1 MERPLLAA
9 GLAGLACAVMAA
21 ASLAATETGAQGR
34 DRLIGT
40 KAGDWLDGRGGPDLL
55 VGAKG
60 NDVLLGGRGRDV
72 LRGGPGRDG
81 FNVDHGVALAA
92 PGSDRIDARD
102 GAPDEIYCGGGI
114 DTAIVDFEEDGVY
127 NCEQVLEP

>member
-9 GLAGLACAVMAA
+9 GLAGLACVVVAA
-21 ASLAATETGAQGR
+21 ASPAATETGAKGR
-34 DRLIGT
+34 DRLVGT

-60 NDVLLGGRGRDV
+60 NDVLIGGRGRDV

-81 FNVDHGVALAA
+81 FNVERGVTLPA

-102 GAPDEIYCGGGI
+102 GVADEIYCGGGI
-114 DTAIVDFEEDGVY
+114 DTAIVDVEEDGVY
-127 NCEQVLEP
+127 NCELVLEP